1 MNIGKKLYLNFGVIL
16 ATVLVLLA
24 INLIAVQR
32 EHETKAAAQ
41 RSIDMTEA
49 TSSVRFQM
57 MQNRLHLQNYL
68 LSGDTRDV
76 EKMTDGERAL
86 SDALRRAQ
94 ALANSQDQ
102 RASLEKVQTLEQGW
116 GADFA
121 NGLVEKRRAVD
132 SGNATV
138 AELQIFYLQKDP
150 NSWVSRSSE
159 VLDDVDKENRQLL
172 DQRRHS
178 DELAATWTILVAVF
192 SSLLAIGLGVVIAY
206 RTATGITEPLNR
218 LIHVAEQ
225 IGQTGDL
232 EHNIDIHGQ
241 DEIGQLA
248 RTFDSMVKYLKEM
261 ASVSEAIAG
270 GNLTVEVRARS
281 ANDTLGNAFT
291 RMVEGLRGLVRNVRD
306 AASQVA
312 SASTQVASASD
323 ESARNSLQTSS
334 AIDEVT
340 STMHEMSVNV
350 QNMVK
355 STQTQASSV
364 SETSASIDQMVTS
377 IQRVADTAKVLL
389 DISNRSREEVHSGI
403 GTMEKATDGLNR
415 INTTIRSS
423 GEIIDALGGRAD
435 DIGKIVEVID
445 DLAEQTNLLAL
456 NAAIE
461 AARAGEHGLGFAV
474 VADEVRKLAEKSAQS
489 TKEISELIESIQK
502 EARKA
507 VENMEKSTTIVN
519 EGLNLGQDLNA
530 ALRKISNVVT
540 EVYKF
545 AQEIGAATNEQSHGS
560 SQIARATTR
569 LNEITHEINSAVE
582 EQASGAQA
590 VVQAMERMRELV
602 QSSTSGSTELA
613 ASSDQ
618 MSKMSRDLL
627 DSMDRFALRSND
639 RPNDRMQ
646 DRTNDKMN
654 DRTNDRMSDRIND
667 SFSQHGNAARTAT
680 AGLR

>member
-1 MNIGKKLYLNFGVIL
+1 MNIRNKLYLNFGIIL

-24 INLIAVQR
+24 VNLLAVRR
-32 EHETKAAAQ
+32 EHATKAAAQ
-41 RSIDMTEA
+41 RSIDMAEA
-49 TSSVRFQM
+49 TSTVRFQM
-57 MQNRLHLQNYL
+57 MQNRLQLQNYL

-76 EKMTDGERAL
+76 EKMRDGEHQL
-86 SDALRRAQ
+86 NDALRRSRE
-94 ALANSQDQ
+94 LAISDQ
-102 RASLEKVQTLEQGW
+102 QRNDLEKVQRLEQSW
-116 GADFA
+116 SSDFA
-121 NGLVEKRRAVD
+121 SPLVEKRRAVD
-132 SGNATV
+132 NGNATV

-150 NSWVSRSSE
+150 NSWVVRSSD
-159 VLDDVDKENRQLL
+159 VLDEVDGENHQVLETE
-172 DQRRHS
+172 RHS
-178 DELAATWTILVAVF
+178 DEVAAAATVVIAVL
-192 SSLLAIGLGVVIAY
+192 SSLLAIGFGLIVAY
-206 RTATGITEPLNR
+206 RTATAVTEPLNS
-218 LIHVAEQ
+218 LIYVADQ
-225 IGQTGDL
+225 IGQSGDL
-232 EHNIDIHGQ
+232 EHNIDVRGK

-261 ASVSEAIAG
+261 AGVSEAIAG
-270 GNLTVEVRARS
+270 GNLGVEVRPRS
-281 ANDTLGNAFT
+281 TNDTLANAFT
-291 RMVEGLRGLVRNVRD
+291 RMLEGLRGLVRNVRD
-306 AASQVA
+306 ASSQVA
-312 SASTQVASASD
+312 SAATQVASSSN

-389 DISNRSREEVHSGI
+389 DISNRSREEVHAGI
-403 GTMEKATDGLNR
+403 GTMEKATDGLTR
-415 INTTIRSS
+415 INTTIRAS
-423 GEIIDALGGRAD
+423 GQIIDALGTRAD
-435 DIGKIVEVID
+435 DIGKIIEVID

-489 TKEISELIESIQK
+489 TKEISELIQSIQK

-519 EGLNLGQDLNA
+519 EGLNLGQELNA

-560 SQIARATTR
+560 AQIARATTR

-590 VVQAMERMRELV
+590 VVAAMERMRELV
-602 QSSTSGSTELA
+602 QSSTSSSTELA

-618 MSKMSRDLL
+618 MSKMSRNLL
-627 DSMDRFALRSND
+627 EAMDRFSLQSA
-639 RPNDRMQ
+639 
-646 DRTNDKMN
+646 
-654 DRTNDRMSDRIND
+654 D
-667 SFSQHGNAARTAT
+667 SRGLAGRHAA
-680 AGLR
+680 AGSH

>member
-1 MNIGKKLYLNFGVIL
+1 MNIGKKLYWSFGVIL
-16 ATVLVLLA
+16 GTVLVLLA
-24 INLIAVQR
+24 INLVAVQR

-57 MQNRLHLQNYL
+57 MQNRTHLQNYL

-76 EKMTDGERAL
+76 EKMTDGEHQL
-86 SDALRRAQ
+86 SDALHHAQ
-94 ALANSQDQ
+94 ELANSPQQ
-102 RASLEKVQTLEQGW
+102 RTSLEKVQGLEQSW
-116 GADFA
+116 GTDFA
-121 NGLVEKRRAVD
+121 NPLIEKRRGVD

-150 NSWVSRSSE
+150 NAWVARSSD
-159 VLDDVDKENRQLL
+159 VLDDVDHENRQLL
-172 DQRRHS
+172 EQRRHS
-178 DELAATWTILVAVF
+178 DEAAATWTILASVV
-192 SSLLAIGLGVVIAY
+192 SSLIALAVGIFIAY
-206 RTATGITEPLNR
+206 RTAAGITKPLAR
-218 LIHVAEQ
+218 LIQVAEQ

-232 EHNIDIHGQ
+232 EHNIDVHGK

-261 ASVSEAIAG
+261 AAVSEAIAG
-270 GNLTVEVRARS
+270 GNLSVEVRPRS
-281 ANDTLGNAFT
+281 GNDTLANAFT
-291 RMVEGLRGLVRNVRD
+291 RMVEGLRGMVRSVRD
-306 AASQVA
+306 AATQVA
-312 SASTQVASASD
+312 SASSQVASASD

-423 GEIIDALGGRAD
+423 GEIIDSLGTRAD

-519 EGLNLGQDLNA
+519 EGLNLGQELNG

-590 VVQAMERMRELV
+590 VVKAMERMRELV
-602 QSSTSGSTELA
+602 QQSTSGSTELA
-613 ASSDQ
+613 ASSEQ
-618 MSKMSRDLL
+618 MSKMSRGLL
-627 DSMDRFALRSND
+627 EFIDRFSLGGASRGQ
-639 RPNDRMQ
+639 P
-646 DRTNDKMN
+646 
-654 DRTNDRMSDRIND
+654 
-667 SFSQHGNAARTAT
+667 SQSSQEPSGRNARRAA
-680 AGLR
+680 AGTQL

>member
-1 MNIGKKLYLNFGVIL
+1 MNIGKKLYISFGIIL
-16 ATVLVLLA
+16 ALVLVLLA
-24 INLIAVQR
+24 INLYGVHR

-41 RSIDMTEA
+41 RSIDMAEA
-49 TSSVRFQM
+49 TSSVRFEM
-57 MQNRLHLQNYL
+57 MQNRLYLQSYL

-76 EKMTDGERAL
+76 EKMNDGERKLA
-86 SDALRRAQ
+86 DALRHAEE
-94 ALANSQDQ
+94 LANSPQE
-102 RASLEKVQTLEQGW
+102 RSSLEKVQGMEQSW
-116 GADFA
+116 GNEFA
-121 NGLVEKRRAVD
+121 HPLLDKRLAVD
-132 SGNATV
+132 NGNATV

-150 NSWVSRSSE
+150 NAWISRSTNI
-159 VLDDVDKENRQLL
+159 LDDVDRENHKLL
-172 DQRRHS
+172 DERRGN
-178 DELAATWTILVAVF
+178 DENAAAWTVLAAVV
-192 SSLLAIGLGVVIAY
+192 SSLFAIGLGVIIAL
-206 RTATGITEPLNR
+206 RTASGITAPLTE
-218 LIHVAEQ
+218 LIHVADQ
-225 IGQTGDL
+225 IGRSGDL
-232 EHNIDIHGQ
+232 EHTIDVHGK

-261 ASVSEAIAG
+261 AAVSEAIAG
-270 GNLTVEVRARS
+270 GNLSVEVRPRS
-281 ANDTLGNAFT
+281 PNDTLANAFT
-291 RMVEGLRGLVRNVRD
+291 RMVEGLRGLVCNVRD

-323 ESARNSLQTSS
+323 ESARNSLQTST

-415 INTTIRSS
+415 INTTIHSS
-423 GEIIDALGGRAD
+423 GEIIDALGTRAD

-489 TKEISELIESIQK
+489 TKEISELIGSIQK

-507 VENMEKSTTIVN
+507 VDNMEKSTTIVN
-519 EGLNLGQDLNA
+519 EGLNLGQELNA

-582 EQASGAQA
+582 EQACGAQA

-602 QSSTSGSTELA
+602 QASTSSSTELA

-618 MSKMSRDLL
+618 MSKMSRGLL
-627 DSMDRFALRSND
+627 DSMDRFGLRTSDSASD
-639 RPNDRMQ
+639 RVDN
-646 DRTNDKMN
+646 RTNN
-654 DRTNDRMSDRIND
+654 RTNSPAND
-667 SFSQHGNAARTAT
+667 ATPAHGNARRAASAR
-680 AGLR
+680 